1 MEETQDQGQE
11 NSQESTGPETVQ
23 KIDDSQDSTEQS
35 ETTKDETEETST
47 QTYRLI
53 DKDLTADELY
63 EYAKTQQGHVTQLEA
78 DKKRWEESAQK
89 EAKEMI
95 SENELLS
102 QVDPNVREAITQIM
116 LPVLDER
123 DQRKEAEAQKIA
135 QNEAF
140 SVKIEKAK
148 ETFPGGD
155 GMPKF
160 DEVKVMAAMQ
170 EPDNE
175 TFDPETK
182 WMLMNI
188 KSYIDRENKKALKG
202 KASGVKTES
211 TGGSAP
217 AKPQGKTPKTWEEA
231 NKSAISRIS

>member
-35 ETTKDETEETST
+35 ETTEDVTEETPT
-47 QTYRLI
+47 FEFLG
-53 DKDLTADELY
+53 KNLTAEELY
-63 EYAKTQQGHVTQLEA
+63 EKAKVQQGYVSQLEA

-102 QVDPNVREAITQIM
+102 QVDPNVREAIVQIVT
-116 LPVLDER
+116 PVLDER
-123 DQRKEAEAQKIA
+123 DRRKEAEAQKIA

-140 SVKIEKAK
+140 STKIEKAK

-188 KSYIDRENKKALKG
+188 KAYIDRENKQALKG
-202 KASGVKTES
+202 KSSKTKTED

-231 NKSAISRIS
+231 NKSAVSRMS